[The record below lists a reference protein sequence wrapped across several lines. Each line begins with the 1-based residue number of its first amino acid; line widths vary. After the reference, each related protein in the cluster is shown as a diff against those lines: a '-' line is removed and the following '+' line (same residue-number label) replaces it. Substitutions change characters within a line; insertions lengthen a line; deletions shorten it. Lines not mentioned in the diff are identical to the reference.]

1 MRLRL
6 WWIPLLLALA
16 PVVGRVPLPRDVP
29 GYFLPMREATARC
42 VSRGEMPWLNPFN
55 GCTEAWFANPQTGL
69 LYPPRWTHLVLPSET
84 ALTMEVGLHLALLA
98 LGIGVLARR
107 LGAGGVGVGLA
118 EAAAWSAGA
127 VLGLVGMLNNLE
139 ALAWVPWMLLASRM
153 EGRRQVPALAAAC
166 AMGWLAGEP
175 VVWVFGCGLA
185 LLLGL
190 RRPRVV
196 AGLALGLV
204 VVVVQLVPFAAWVA
218 EGDRGTGAVAEVVA
232 GAVAPPG
239 LARLLV
245 PGVPEPGTGF
255 PWIGSLFLG
264 APLLLAA
271 VLGLRRRPVLL
282 AIPAALLFL
291 AVLPA
296 VGGEDLY
303 MTITGGMVRYPSRFA
318 VLAVFC
324 LLPFIGTGAETWL
337 GGGGRVPAL
346 ILAGLSL
353 ALVPLAGGALGVL
366 LVVLPAGVLAL
377 AALRAGRTLRWV
389 ALVVG
394 IGAAVVA
401 GWPLLGLAPPGEG
414 PWPWPEMES
423 AGRVYTPPTGPHL
436 RAWLGAEPSRWRVW
450 PVGYTNIKAGV
461 SLVRTEAPL
470 AHGALMEHLAA
481 ADAGPAGRWWLDT
494 LAARRLLVL
503 GRPRPGGEL
512 VPLASRG
519 GVWLLDNRR
528 ALPEAV
534 LWSGPPRPGAPLAP
548 GVVALSRP
556 SPSVV
561 EVAVVTGGATRLS
574 LALPPLRGWRWTVDG
589 RPAAPG
595 RGPGILQVVALGPG
609 THRIVGRYWPPG
621 YPVTAVVSGP
631 GLAVLALL
639 AVAGF
644 RREGPLEGE
653 PRPAAE

>member
-1 MRLRL
+1 MKLRL
-6 WWIPLLLALA
+6 WWVPLLLVAAPALD
-16 PVVGRVPLPRDVP
+16 RVPLPRDVP
-29 GYFLPMREATARC
+29 GYFLPVRESTARC
-42 VSRGEMPWLNPFN
+42 LSRGEMPWLNPFN
-55 GCTEAWFANPQTGL
+55 GCTEAWFANPQTGV
-69 LYPPRWTHLVLPSET
+69 LYPPRWLHLVLPSEIAIT
-84 ALTMEVGLHLALLA
+84 VEVGLHLALLA

-107 LGAGGVGVGLA
+107 LGAGGAGVGLA

-139 ALAWVPWMLLASRM
+139 ALAWVPWMILASRM
-153 EGRRQVPALAAAC
+153 EVRRQVPALAAAC

-175 VVWVFGCGLA
+175 VVWAFGCGLA

-190 RRPRVV
+190 RRPGVV

-204 VVVVQLVPFAAWVA
+204 VVAVQLVPCAAWVT

-245 PGVPEPGTGF
+245 PGVPEPGTGS

-271 VLGLRRRPVLL
+271 MLGLRRRP
-282 AIPAALLFL
+282 ALLVVPVALLLL

-366 LVVLPAGVLAL
+366 LVVLPAGVLTL
-377 AALRAGRTLRWV
+377 AALRAGRALRWI

-401 GWPLLGLAPPGEG
+401 GRPLLGLAPPRET
-414 PWPWPEMES
+414 PWPWAEMES
-423 AGRVYTPPTGPHL
+423 AGRVYTPPTGPRL
-436 RAWLGAEPSRWRVW
+436 RAWLGAEPSRWRLW
-450 PVGYTNIKAGV
+450 PVGYTNIRAGV

-470 AHGALMEHLAA
+470 AHRALMEHLVA

-503 GRPRPGGEL
+503 GRPGAGGDL
-512 VPLASRG
+512 VPLASQR

-534 LWSGPPRPGAPLAP
+534 LWSGPPRPGVSLAP
-548 GVVALSRP
+548 GVVAYSRP
-556 SPSVV
+556 SPSAV
-561 EVAVVTGGATRLS
+561 EVAVAAGGATRLS

-589 RPAAPG
+589 RPTAPVY
-595 RGPGILQVVALGPG
+595 GPGILQVVALGPG
-609 THRIVGRYWPPG
+609 THRIEGRYRPPG
-621 YPVTAVVSGP
+621 YPVTAAVSGL
-631 GLAVLALL
+631 GLVVLIVL
-639 AVAGF
+639 AVAGIH
-644 RREGPLEGE
+644 REDPLEGE
-653 PRPAAE
+653 PRSATE